1 MKRLFTL
8 IIFIGTLGAQQ
19 TAPPTPIESWRQTHF
34 GTLENSRQSADTA
47 DPDQDG
53 LDNLLEYAIGSDPN
67 QANDQALLTPDPKS
81 PSFSF
86 TFQKA
91 SSATDINFMIQESPD
106 LESWTP
112 ALGNQTLLLNNG
124 RTQRLQFSRPT
135 GSDHRLYFRTK
146 VIRPL
151 ILEPFWME
159 EIYGSSDTTASLETL
174 ASHPTYQDILTRQKI
189 TLLGGPTLGQLTPTT
204 ATVWFRTARP
214 ASVTVSVGNKTFGPT
229 LTSFETDLTG
239 TISLTGL
246 RPFAQHQYQ
255 IFVDGQIASPL
266 PSELTFT
273 TPPPAGAR
281 QKFSVAF
288 GACSRFVPELEGIWE
303 VIAQQN
309 PLAYLTLGDNL
320 YIDRP
325 ENQNMQR
332 VHYYRRQ
339 FHPSYRVMT
348 ASTGIY
354 SIWDDHDFGNND
366 QAGGAGI
373 IQTWKLHNFNVF
385 AENWNN
391 PSYPGGGAY
400 PGCFYDFTLGDVHF
414 IMTDGR
420 FYREKGQ
427 TMLGPEQQNWLL
439 QTLASSK
446 STFKVLCSGTLWTEH
461 ADNGLDSW
469 AGHRQDRDEIFALIR
484 DAKIPG
490 VFLLSGDRHRHEM
503 FQINFDVGYPL
514 YEFETAKV
522 TGYHSH
528 PSNPFA
534 LFSYTKGN
542 FFGMLDFDFSVQDPT
557 VTYRCVTESGKSPQ
571 HLTFQ
576 TSLAKLTPA
585 R

>member
-1 MKRLFTL
+1 
-8 IIFIGTLGAQQ
+8 
-19 TAPPTPIESWRQTHF
+19 
-34 GTLENSRQSADTA
+34 
-47 DPDQDG
+47 
-53 LDNLLEYAIGSDPN
+53 
-67 QANDQALLTPDPKS
+67 
-81 PSFSF
+81 
-86 TFQKA
+86 
-91 SSATDINFMIQESPD
+91 
-106 LESWTP
+106 
-112 ALGNQTLLLNNG
+112 
-124 RTQRLQFSRPT
+124 
-135 GSDHRLYFRTK
+135 
-146 VIRPL
+146 
-151 ILEPFWME
+151 
-159 EIYGSSDTTASLETL
+159 
-174 ASHPTYQDILTRQKI
+174 
-189 TLLGGPTLGQLTPTT
+189 
-204 ATVWFRTARP
+204 
-214 ASVTVSVGNKTFGPT
+214 
-229 LTSFETDLTG
+229 
-239 TISLTGL
+239 
-246 RPFAQHQYQ
+246 
-255 IFVDGQIASPL
+255 
-266 PSELTFT
+266 
-273 TPPPAGAR
+273 
-281 QKFSVAF
+281 
-288 GACSRFVPELEGIWE
+288 
-303 VIAQQN
+303 
-309 PLAYLTLGDNL
+309 
-320 YIDRP
+320 
-325 ENQNMQR
+325 
-332 VHYYRRQ
+332 
-339 FHPSYRVMT
+339 MT

-373 IQTWKLHNFNVF
+373 LQTWKLHNFNVF

-576 TSLAKLTPA
+576 TSLAKLTPS